1 MLPQIIPYL
10 VASGKVVSV
19 CLLAS
24 AEQPFESLFC
34 SRQAVSRLSS
44 ITPLPLPSVNPSIRG
59 SCSVALRYQLGHAGV
74 SAYTKHYCR
83 ETQQAC
89 FEFYAAFWMK
99 YSLVGC
105 APASKDLHQVITSSF
120 LDIFVAM
127 MYGSVVL
134 PVYAWA

>member
-1 MLPQIIPYL
+1 MHTPNTI
-10 VASGKVVSV
+10 VGKRNKHVLSFT
-19 CLLAS
+19 
-24 AEQPFESLFC
+24 QP
-34 SRQAVSRLSS
+34 
-44 ITPLPLPSVNPSIRG
+44 
-59 SCSVALRYQLGHAGV
+59 
-74 SAYTKHYCR
+74 
-83 ETQQAC
+83 
-89 FEFYAAFWMK
+89 FWMK